1 MLLHQ
6 VKILVKEIQVVR
18 SYAQSTKKLFLLAL
32 FLMVVDVAKK
42 ENLEFMPMWIF
53 SRHGS
58 KQVMK
63 WLIVFDINEMKFQ
76 CWQNLHLLF

>member
-32 FLMVVDVAKK
+32 FLMEVDVAKK
-42 ENLEFMPMWIF
+42 ENQESMPKLIT
-53 SRHGS
+53 SKHGFNPVS
-58 KQVMK
+58 V
-63 WLIVFDINEMKFQ
+63 IY
-76 CWQNLHLLF
+76 LFGN

>member
-32 FLMVVDVAKK
+32 FLMEVDVAKK

-63 WLIVFDINEMKFQ
+63 LLIVFFHEILFQ
-76 CWQNLHLLF
+76 F